1 MGLCHRGG
9 VSASEMGARL
19 LNARYLNCLLPRHVA
34 VRACCLT
41 YLVIVYDGGPRGH
54 LAEARSLIVATL
66 SPVVWDA
73 PQMVYV
79 TMAELSPMFYLMFS
93 GFQLIPGSYP
103 THTRLIPWR
112 GLGQGKLQGPRGIVK
127 FSPRATVYLLVHFD
141 CYVIVLF
148 VYPSYGPPGGADL
161 QAFVGVC
168 WGTNFAP
175 KAANRWKKK

>member
-79 TMAELSPMFYLMFS
+79 TMAELSPMFYLVFS
-93 GFQLIPGSYP
+93 GFQLIPDSY
-103 THTRLIPWR
+103 
-112 GLGQGKLQGPRGIVK
+112 
-127 FSPRATVYLLVHFD
+127 
-141 CYVIVLF
+141 
-148 VYPSYGPPGGADL
+148 PGGAL
-161 QAFVGVC
+161 ARESCRAHAVSSSFPKGNYVLTNAF
-168 WGTNFAP
+168 
-175 KAANRWKKK
+175 

>member
-79 TMAELSPMFYLMFS
+79 TMAELSPMFYLAFS
-93 GFQLIPGSYP
+93 GFQLTPDSYP
-103 THTRLIPWR
+103 THTRLIP
-112 GLGQGKLQGPRGIVK
+112 
-127 FSPRATVYLLVHFD
+127 D
-141 CYVIVLF
+141 
-148 VYPSYGPPGGADL
+148 SYPGGAL
-161 QAFVGVC
+161 ARESCRAHAVSSSFPQGQLC
-168 WGTNFAP
+168 TY
-175 KAANRWKKK
+175 

>member
-54 LAEARSLIVATL
+54 LAEARFLIVATL

-112 GLGQGKLQGPRGIVK
+112 GR
-127 FSPRATVYLLVHFD
+127 
-141 CYVIVLF
+141 
-148 VYPSYGPPGGADL
+148 PPGVRRRMLGDELRPESRQSMEKEMNLLGGGRDL
-161 QAFVGVC
+161 C
-168 WGTNFAP
+168 D
-175 KAANRWKKK
+175 

>member
-1 MGLCHRGG
+1 MGLCRRGG

-79 TMAELSPMFYLMFS
+79 TMAELSPMFYLVFS
-93 GFQLIPGSYP
+93 GFQLIPDS
-103 THTRLIPWR
+103 
-112 GLGQGKLQGPRGIVK
+112 
-127 FSPRATVYLLVHFD
+127 
-141 CYVIVLF
+141 
-148 VYPSYGPPGGADL
+148 
-161 QAFVGVC
+161 
-168 WGTNFAP
+168 
-175 KAANRWKKK
+175 

>member
-9 VSASEMGARL
+9 VSANEMGDRL

-79 TMAELSPMFYLMFS
+79 TMAELSPMFYLVFS
-93 GFQLIPGSYP
+93 GFQLIPDSHP
-103 THTRLIPWR
+103 THTLEGPWP
-112 GLGQGKLQGPRGIVK
+112 GKVAGPTRYRQV
-127 FSPRATVYLLVHFD
+127 FPRAIMYLLVHFG
-141 CYVIVLF
+141 CYVIALS

-175 KAANRWKKK
+175 KAANRWKK